1 MFVSI
6 NVDFIKFWLLG
17 MLAHVFDF
25 RMKVYLINEVSFRYW
40 VYTCYAKCVKAKMGG
55 FQV

>member
-17 MLAHVFDF
+17 MLARVFDF